1 MVVYV
6 QSPHKFSLF
15 RYIADKQSNPMTK
28 FKLLF
33 LLTVWVNVAFGQ
45 VALST
50 KTADSTHNMVVAIMR
65 LDSTGKILT
74 RATGVLIHPRV
85 ILTAGHVNYKR
96 YPDGTDRR
104 GYISTSNTAL
114 QTSNYIP
121 FDWINNVLTHP
132 DQTAHQK
139 SLKDTTGASDPSDYL
154 DIGLIFLDTPIT
166 NKPIATL
173 PKPSFFNGLPATTAF
188 LGVGYGYH
196 KVRDKT
202 FKYTAIDGRRRKW
215 QPGTVTAHN
224 DKWLFGTA
232 TQQVVSVGDSGS
244 PLLVDDHIIIGITS
258 GTGESINTSRFVRVD
273 NPAVLSWIRDAVQ
286 KRLGVRL

>member
-1 MVVYV
+1 
-6 QSPHKFSLF
+6 
-15 RYIADKQSNPMTK
+15 MTK

-33 LLTVWVNVAFGQ
+33 LLIVLTNVAFGQ
-45 VALST
+45 VDLST

-65 LDSTGKILT
+65 LDSTGKILV

-85 ILTAGHVNYKR
+85 ILTAGHVSYKR
-96 YPDGTDRR
+96 YPDGIDRR

-114 QTSNYIP
+114 QNSNYIP

-132 DQTAHQK
+132 DQMAHQK
-139 SLKDTTGASDPSDYL
+139 SLKDTTGASDPSNYL

-166 NKPIATL
+166 NRPIAAL
-173 PKPSFFNGLPATTAF
+173 PKPSFFNTLPGVTTF

-202 FKYTAIDGRRRKW
+202 FKYKAIDGRRRKW
-215 QPGTVTAHN
+215 QPGTVTAN
-224 DKWLFGTA
+224 NEKWLFGNA
-232 TQQVVSVGDSGS
+232 RQQVVAVGDSGS

-258 GTGESINTSRFVRVD
+258 GTGDTINSSRFVRVD
-273 NPAVLSWIRDAVQ
+273 NPVVLGWIRDAVQ
-286 KRLGVRL
+286 QRFGVKL